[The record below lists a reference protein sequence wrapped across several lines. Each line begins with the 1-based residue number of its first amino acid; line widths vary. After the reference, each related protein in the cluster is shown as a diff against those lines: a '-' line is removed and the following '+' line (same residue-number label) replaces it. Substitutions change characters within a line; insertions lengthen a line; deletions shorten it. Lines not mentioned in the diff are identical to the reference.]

1 MFLWLQFRIT
11 LFRFTAI
18 VLLLLGMTACGKMP
32 SDVDLYPGMS
42 KESYEQVYPAPD
54 SQKNP

>member
-1 MFLWLQFRIT
+1 MFSCLRVSIT
-11 LFRFTAI
+11 LFRCMAV

-32 SDVDLYPGMS
+32 SDVDPYPGMS

-54 SQKNP
+54 SQQNP